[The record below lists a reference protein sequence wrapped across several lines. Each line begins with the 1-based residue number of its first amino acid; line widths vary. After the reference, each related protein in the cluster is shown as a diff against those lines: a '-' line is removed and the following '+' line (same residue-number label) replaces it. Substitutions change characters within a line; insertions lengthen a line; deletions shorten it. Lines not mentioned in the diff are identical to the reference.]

1 MSRRT
6 SALDP
11 GEIEVRDRV
20 GTDRLPELMGL
31 FATEWWTADRT
42 ADDVER
48 MLAASDLVFAAVL
61 APADRLVG
69 FARVLTDHAYVALVL
84 DVIAAADVR
93 GRGVGRVLLDAV
105 VSHPELVEVR
115 SIELVCQPELVP
127 FYRRWGFTDQ
137 VGRSL
142 LLRRT
147 TDPRLANGVGS

>member
-11 GEIEVRDRV
+11 REIEVRDRV

-31 FATEWWTADRT
+31 FATEVDRRSHRH
-42 ADDVER
+42 DVER

-84 DVIAAADVR
+84 DVVAAADVR
-93 GRGVGRVLLDAV
+93 GQGVGRVLLDAV